1 MEEIFEALCT
11 HLKEGVCYHEEL
23 EKAFCFL
30 GLYELAEIQKEHYND
45 ELKKYRDMV
54 CYYITNH
61 FKLLKI
67 ETEKKEV
74 IPENWYKYTTQQ
86 VDNGTRQ
93 NAIKELITKWI
104 EWEKDTKKLYEDL
117 YLKLTNL
124 REVAEAIKLEKLIKD
139 VNKELG
145 EAQRLLIKLE
155 TINYDLTVIVKWQN
169 K

>member
-1 MEEIFEALCT
+1 M
-11 HLKEGVCYHEEL
+11 
-23 EKAFCFL
+23 
-30 GLYELAEIQKEHYND
+30 QKEHYDD
-45 ELKKYRDMV
+45 ELKKYKDMM

-67 ETEKKEV
+67 ETEKREV
-74 IPENWYKYTTQQ
+74 IPETWYKYTTQQ

-145 EAQRLLIKLE
+145 EAQQLLIKLE